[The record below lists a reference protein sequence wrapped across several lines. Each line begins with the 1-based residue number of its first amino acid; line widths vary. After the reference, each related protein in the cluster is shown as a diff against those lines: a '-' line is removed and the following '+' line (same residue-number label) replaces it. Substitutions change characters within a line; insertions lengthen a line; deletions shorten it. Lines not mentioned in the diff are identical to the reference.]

1 MFLLWL
7 QRKILSLR
15 NMKNVLMNIKSYWKI
30 LHRLKRVKIFL
41 FQILRS
47 RCNDLIEKFKT
58 IKYLGIL
65 EEQARAMAIN
75 DLSKFISEAKDIQ
88 PKD

>member
-1 MFLLWL
+1 MVTEKDIEFKKYEECVNEYKELLEDL
-7 QRKILSLR
+7 TSIKEGNDLS
-15 NMKNVLMNIKSYWKI
+15 VSE
-30 LHRLKRVKIFL
+30 FE
-41 FQILRS
+41 S
-47 RCNDLIEKFKT
+47 RCYDLIEKFKI

-75 DLSKFISEAKDIQ
+75 DLSKFISEAKEIQ

>member
-1 MFLLWL
+1 MVTEKDIEFKKYEECVNEYKELLEDL
-7 QRKILSLR
+7 TSIKEGKDLS
-15 NMKNVLMNIKSYWKI
+15 VSD
-30 LHRLKRVKIFL
+30 FE
-41 FQILRS
+41 S

-88 PKD
+88 T

>member
-1 MFLLWL
+1 MVTEKEIEFKKYEECVNEYKELLEDL
-7 QRKILSLR
+7 TS
-15 NMKNVLMNIKSYWKI
+15 IKEGNDLPVSE
-30 LHRLKRVKIFL
+30 FG
-41 FQILRS
+41 S

-88 PKD
+88 NKE

>member
-1 MFLLWL
+1 MVTEKDIEFKKYEECVNEYKELLQDL
-7 QRKILSLR
+7 TS
-15 NMKNVLMNIKSYWKI
+15 IKEGKDLPVSD
-30 LHRLKRVKIFL
+30 FE
-41 FQILRS
+41 
-47 RCNDLIEKFKT
+47 RCCNGLIEKFKT

-75 DLSKFISEAKDIQ
+75 DLSKFISEANDIQ

>member
-1 MFLLWL
+1 MVTEKDIEFKRYEECVNEYKVLLEDL
-7 QRKILSLR
+7 TSIKDGNILSVSDFER
-15 NMKNVLMNIKSYWKI
+15 
-30 LHRLKRVKIFL
+30 
-41 FQILRS
+41 

-75 DLSKFISEAKDIQ
+75 DLLKFISEAKEIHL
-88 PKD
+88 KD